1 MGLMAKIFNANPN
14 YMYTPL
20 LPGFAVGYAI
30 DVLQVL
36 SSLRL
41 SVAQRHNRRAE
52 RLLDAGWRSGK
63 VLDIDNKITHI
74 VDPFS
79 KLSKKTQ
86 QREILME
93 AVVFTLA
100 GLGQYI

>member
-1 MGLMAKIFNANPN
+1 
-14 YMYTPL
+14 
-20 LPGFAVGYAI
+20 
-30 DVLQVL
+30 
-36 SSLRL
+36 
-41 SVAQRHNRRAE
+41 
-52 RLLDAGWRSGK
+52 LDAGWKSGK

-79 KLSKKTQ
+79 KLSGKIQ